1 MLKCVVFWVT
11 PYYYE
16 ILLEKLREIRK
27 KAAEAQ
33 IEIIVQVNETDIPR
47 VPYAGEETLFI
58 SDSAETLEKLLS
70 KNRYA
75 IALYHNKNKNKSF
88 PRALYAVEDVEWLE
102 SSSYEEVYRRLAGIP
117 WDILETERLKVREST
132 VEDIEAFYRIYEEP
146 SITRYMENL
155 FPEAEEEKAYME
167 AYIKQIYGF
176 YGYGLW
182 TVALKEGG
190 EIIGRA
196 GLSIREGYDLPE
208 LGFAIEKKHQQK
220 GYGFEVCRGIL
231 EYAEK
236 KLSFSGVQALVKK
249 ENEASLR
256 LLEKLGF
263 AFNCNVV
270 EKNQNYLMFVK
281 KV

>member
-16 ILLEKLREIRK
+16 FLLPKLKKIREKTAR
-27 KAAEAQ
+27 AQ
-33 IEIIVQVNETDIPR
+33 IEVIVQIKEADIPER
-47 VPYAGEETLFI
+47 DIKEILFI
-58 SDSAETLEKLLS
+58 SDSVEILELLLQ

-75 IALYHNKNKNKSF
+75 IALYHDKNKDQSF
-88 PRALYAVEDVEWLE
+88 PGALYAVEDVEQLE
-102 SSSYEEVYRRLAGIP
+102 NSSYEEAYRRLAGIP

-132 VEDIEAFYRIYEEP
+132 VEDVEAFYHIYEDP

-155 FPEAEEEKAYME
+155 FPEAEEEKAYMK
-167 AYIKQIYGF
+167 AYIKQVYGF

-182 TVALKEGG
+182 TVMLKESG

-208 LGFAIEKKHQQK
+208 LGFVIAKKHQRK
-220 GYGFEVCRGIL
+220 GYGFEVCRAIL

-236 KLSFSGVQALVKK
+236 NLSFSEVQALAEK
-249 ENEASLR
+249 ENKASLR

-263 AFNCNVV
+263 DFHRKV
-270 EKNQNYLMFVK
+270 EENNREYLMLVK